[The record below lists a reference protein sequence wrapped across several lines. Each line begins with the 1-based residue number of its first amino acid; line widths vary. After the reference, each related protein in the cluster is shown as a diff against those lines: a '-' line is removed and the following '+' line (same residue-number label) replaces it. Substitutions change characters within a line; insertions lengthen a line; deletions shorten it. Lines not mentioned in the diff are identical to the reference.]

1 MGAQSQPTCDVVIQI
16 VEAGDL
22 QHPWA
27 RGRTWAVPG
36 DQWLRC
42 WGYEH
47 GLHRDSATPRR
58 SLYDGDQLAIVS
70 LDGGTRLTVRILG
83 ARVKI
88 GDKVELAE
96 TRDGIEFFRL
106 AS

>member
-1 MGAQSQPTCDVVIQI
+1 MSTVYTETVVHAAPAEF
-16 VEAGDL
+16 VADA
-22 QHPWA
+22 P
-27 RGRTWAVPG
+27 
-36 DQWLRC
+36 
-42 WGYEH
+42 Y
-47 GLHRDSATPRR
+47 
-58 SLYDGDQLAIVS
+58 QLAIVS